1 MKRQHIVV
9 NGEMHNKI
17 KTAAAEAGQTIG
29 IFVERAMADWFAA
42 QQTPRTPVD
51 SRQPYETEK

>member
-1 MKRQHIVV
+1 MKRHIAIKEEVYK
-9 NGEMHNKI
+9 KI
-17 KTAAAEAGQTIG
+17 KETAAERGQFIG

-42 QQTPRTPVD
+42 QQTPRTLVD

>member
-29 IFVERAMADWFAA
+29 IFVERAMTDWFAA
-42 QQTPRTPVD
+42 QAPRTLVD
-51 SRQPYETEK
+51 PGVEYTTKES